1 MATNTNNEDGFDDFE
16 DEDLEPRN
24 PDNSEVLRRLR
35 LKTRADEK
43 RIKELEAEVGGYKK
57 ASNES
62 VLKTILDQKGINP
75 KAAALIAREL
85 DEVTEQ
91 TVTEWLKLNGD
102 IFGTAVETN
111 DNEND
116 PNLQELRNQDNLTK
130 TGMSSTNESDLIKKL
145 QNSSDADFR
154 TMMREAGVKL

>member
-145 QNSSDADFR
+145 QNSSDADFKA
-154 TMMREAGVKL
+154 MMREAGVRL

>member
-24 PDNSEVLRRLR
+24 PDNSELLRKLR

-145 QNSSDADFR
+145 QNSSDADFKS
-154 TMMREAGVKL
+154 MMREAGVNL